1 MVWMISYRFLKTY
14 KFDIPINL
22 IVITSNRVGV
32 TTTMTDM
39 NLLHSTALKLRKDMD
54 SYQRTH
60 KIVRECKLNSLIFLK
75 KMRKI
80 VKDMGEDPNKI
91 TLQAC
96 ACYGKIGEN
105 TLYDKEKELVKI
117 DDIKLI
123 KSHMVVNIGENFI
136 DPSTEVNSLED
147 PIYAHPMAM
156 EGDKIYLQ
164 AIAANPT
171 YNRYQHAEE
180 FRRFKEFE
188 SEANAYPYK
197 MKPNQ
202 YEKEMNNFLDS
213 LN

>member
-1 MVWMISYRFLKTY
+1 MVGMISYRFLKTY

-39 NLLHSTALKLRKDMD
+39 NLLHSAALKLRKDMD

-60 KIVRECKLNSLIFLK
+60 KIVRECQLNSLIFLK

-80 VKDMGEDPNKI
+80 AKDMGEDPNKI

-105 TLYDKEKELVKI
+105 TLYDTEKELVKI

-123 KSHMVVNIGENFI
+123 KSHMVVNIGERFI

-147 PIYAHPMAM
+147 PRYAHPMAM
-156 EGDKIYLQ
+156 EDDEIYLQ
-164 AIAANPT
+164 AIAANPI
-171 YNRYQHAEE
+171 YNRDQHAEE

-188 SEANAYPYK
+188 SEANADPYK
-197 MKPNQ
+197 MNPNK